1 MDETVRVQHGDV
13 QTLAQGRFFCSL
25 CHVEAPNKSTL
36 DEHIKGKKHKHRS
49 QLRSSRFEQEE
60 RSVFVGG
67 FKKGVVED
75 QLSNYFKGFGPVDAV
90 IMDKDKGAY
99 AIVRLADVES
109 ARRVLAAGEH
119 HLDGKHLCVK
129 PREHKDFQCPSSSQR
144 PVIGPTSLEHLRP
157 LLMQQESVDEQ
168 MIKLVEV
175 LELQE
180 SEKHLRCLLVCLL
193 QEVFCEF
200 FPGCVVSAFG
210 SSVNGFG
217 LRGCDMDLL
226 LDLDTCSSF
235 QGRKTETLGK
245 PMKKKEKQPS
255 PDDLEETEKE
265 DCKWEERENHT
276 AENMDEETEDCGSVD
291 SLLSDMELAGASP
304 AELLE
309 LVVAVLRKCVPGVHK
324 VQAVPSARLPVVKF
338 THRDSGVRCDISV
351 NNRLAL
357 HNTKFLHFCTD
368 LDERIRPL
376 VYVIRYWA
384 KQKQLA
390 GNPFGGGPLLNNYAL
405 TLLLLHFLQQTDPPV
420 LPSLR
425 HLRNL
430 AGKEQCIVD
439 GHDCTFVADTT
450 KVERSKNTDELRV
463 LLSGF
468 FKFYGDF
475 EFTNMVISLEDGTA
489 LPRTSFK
496 GGGSDESQLPLRFSI
511 ITLQDPFETFHN
523 VAGNVNER
531 AARRFRRECDA
542 AAKYCRSLQYQRKS
556 AKGKTW
562 GVTRLFTAP
571 SENEASPLGSPAG
584 TSADTDTI
592 IEVPI
597 KAEAL
602 QIKGE
607 TGAAKDLHA
616 RLFSTLHLCLC
627 KIFTHVLHCECQIT
641 SLRKEGKSLQHEASS
656 VTGED
661 QSSNP
666 FEPHEV
672 TETCADPPS
681 GMKRKQT
688 ANDDKNRA
696 KRPRPDTSNSETE
709 WYCTVPGAIWLG
721 RRKIKRQLKSKSIGG
736 PAEEAQDE
744 GSMLEEG
751 KRAGGSSGL
760 DLPESLQEEARITEK
775 LMLNRSAVRP
785 QLTFVL
791 SLKLLNDERAGPKA
805 VMCLKAVLD
814 ENNHAQD
821 FFHFLSYFLPPQL
834 DKVLGEQKQHIEGR
848 VIWSETK
855 LMIGN
860 QAVGEEERFDV

>member
-1 MDETVRVQHGDV
+1 MGSILLRKYPE
-13 QTLAQGRFFCSL
+13 
-25 CHVEAPNKSTL
+25 STL

-49 QLRSSRFEQEE
+49 QLRASRFEQEE

-67 FKKGVVED
+67 FKKGVMEE
-75 QLSNYFKGFGPVDAV
+75 QLTNYFQSFGPVDAV

-109 ARRVLAAGEH
+109 VRRVLAAGEH
-119 HLDGKHLCVK
+119 RLDGKHVSVK
-129 PREHKDFQCPSSSQR
+129 PREHKDFHCQSNSQR

-168 MIKLVEV
+168 MVKLVEV

-210 SSVNGFG
+210 SSMNGFG

-226 LDLDTCSSF
+226 LDLDACSSF

-245 PMKKKEKQPS
+245 PMKKKEKLTS
-255 PDDLEETEKE
+255 PEDLEETEREGSKCDEGE
-265 DCKWEERENHT
+265 DDVVET
-276 AENMDEETEDCGSVD
+276 MDEETEDSRSVD

-309 LVVAVLRKCVPGVHK
+309 LVVTVLRKCVPGVHN

-338 THRDSGVRCDISV
+338 THRESCVRCDISV

-376 VYVIRYWA
+376 VYAIRYWA

-405 TLLLLHFLQQTDPPV
+405 TLLLLHFLQRTDPPV
-420 LPSLR
+420 LPSLQR
-425 HLRNL
+425 LRNL

-439 GHDCTFVADTT
+439 GYNCTFVADTT
-450 KVERSKNTDELRV
+450 KVERSKNTDDLRT

-475 EFTNMVISLEDGTA
+475 DFTNMVISLEDGTA
-489 LPRTSFK
+489 LPRTSFR
-496 GGGSDESQLPLRFSI
+496 GGIGDASHLSLRFSA
-511 ITLQDPFETFHN
+511 ITIQDPFETFHN

-531 AARRFRRECDA
+531 AARRFRQECDA
-542 AAKYCRSLQYQRKS
+542 AAKYCRSLQFQRKS

-571 SENEASPLGSPAG
+571 SENEASPLGSPAD
-584 TSADTDTI
+584 TSTDGDTV

-597 KAEAL
+597 KAETL
-602 QIKGE
+602 HIKGE
-607 TGAAKDLHA
+607 TGMAWDLRP
-616 RLFSTLHLCLC
+616 RLFSMLRHGLCE
-627 KIFTHVLHCECQIT
+627 IFTHVLHCECQIT
-641 SLRKEGKSLQHEASS
+641 SLGEEGKSLQHEASS
-656 VTGED
+656 VTGEE
-661 QSSNP
+661 QKSIR

-672 TETCADPPS
+672 PETCAETTS
-681 GMKRKQT
+681 GTKRKQT
-688 ANDDKNRA
+688 ENDRKNQA
-696 KRPRPDTSNSETE
+696 KRLRTDISNSATE

-721 RRKIKRQLKSKSIGG
+721 RRKIKRQLKGKSIGG
-736 PAEEAQDE
+736 PAKEAQDG
-744 GSMLEEG
+744 GSMVEEG
-751 KRAGGSSGL
+751 KLAGGSSSSYI
-760 DLPESLQEEARITEK
+760 PESLQEEARITER
-775 LMLNRSAVRP
+775 LLVENRSAVRP
-785 QLTFVL
+785 RLTFVL
-791 SLKLLNDERAGPKA
+791 SLKLSNDEHTGSKA
-805 VMCLKAVLD
+805 VMCFKPVVD

-821 FFHFLSYFLPPQL
+821 FFHFLSYFLPLQL
-834 DKVLGEQKQHIEGR
+834 DKMLGHVSQSAINK
-848 VIWSETK
+848 
-855 LMIGN
+855 
-860 QAVGEEERFDV
+860 